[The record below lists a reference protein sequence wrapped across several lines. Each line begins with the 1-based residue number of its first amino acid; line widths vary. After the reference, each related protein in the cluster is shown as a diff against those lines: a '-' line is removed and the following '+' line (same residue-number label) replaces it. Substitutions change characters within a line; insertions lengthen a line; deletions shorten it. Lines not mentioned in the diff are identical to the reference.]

1 MIIFIKVIYKANN
14 NMEVRYCNYASTL
27 KKMQVEN
34 NNGDI
39 RNVFNSKL
47 NFTEAIK
54 RDRMNFMK
62 FADNFG

>member
-1 MIIFIKVIYKANN
+1 
-14 NMEVRYCNYASTL
+14 MEVRYCNYASTL